1 MPHGDLKTNIVTL
14 PTHILKNQQKHA
26 EATGDMSIV
35 LNAIA
40 TACKWITN
48 VVRKA
53 ELLNV
58 VGITGTTNVQA
69 ETQQKLDLLSNEIV
83 INMLK
88 GTQKVCLLIS
98 EEDEKSIEVDHGNQG
113 HYCVVFDPLDGSSN
127 IDCGVAVGTI
137 FGIYKCNL
145 KSDMKL
151 EDQVLTNNANL
162 ICGGYCMYGSCS
174 TLVIAFNGECNGFT
188 LDPNIGEFVL
198 THPVVFIH

>member
-1 MPHGDLKTNIVTL
+1 MAPQGDLKTNIITL
-14 PTHILKNQQKHA
+14 PTHILKNQQKHS
-26 EATGDMSIV
+26 EATGDLSIV

-98 EEDEKSIEVDHGNQG
+98 EEDDKSIAVDHDKRGITIILSKDIIALFLIPWM
-113 HYCVVFDPLDGSSN
+113 VVPTLT
-127 IDCGVAVGTI
+127 VGLQSAQ
-137 FGIYKCNL
+137 F
-145 KSDMKL
+145 
-151 EDQVLTNNANL
+151 
-162 ICGGYCMYGSCS
+162 
-174 TLVIAFNGECNGFT
+174 LVT
-188 LDPNIGEFVL
+188 
-198 THPVVFIH
+198 